1 MTKESNPNSKTKT
14 EWVQWLRECPEA
26 IEYTTDKQYRDCMRH
41 IFEFSPEAT
50 LKYTENGLAAG
61 DSTEDKTN
69 VFDDR
74 DEATADEMRF
84 DDRAMVAGMAK
95 WFEWTEDDSDFL
107 ELYTHASYKMITVN
121 PEVGQCVLCSFDQFA
136 KYYVCVRTFL
146 TTGKHHPTLF
156 ALLRDFTPVER
167 EFAFQN

>member
-1 MTKESNPNSKTKT
+1 MTQNTDATPKLKTKT
-14 EWVQWLRECPEA
+14 EWVQWLRECPDV
-26 IEYTTDKQYRDCMRH
+26 IEYTTDKQYRDCMRR
-41 IFEFSPEAT
+41 IFEFSPEAI
-50 LKYTENGLAAG
+50 LKYTQTGLISG
-61 DSTEDKTN
+61 DTQTDR
-69 VFDDR
+69 VDDR

-95 WFEWTEDDSDFL
+95 WFEWTEDDPDFL

-136 KYYVCVRTFL
+136 KYYVCVRAFL

-156 ALLRDFTPVER
+156 ALLRDFTPEEDAR
-167 EFAFQN
+167 MKG